1 MLNSHQSNL
10 NNCPKCNESI
20 NPDENICQK
29 CGASVN
35 QAFSELG
42 NVKET
47 IENLELRLER
57 LEKLL
62 ETQKS
67 TEIKTN
73 KLQFKDESL
82 ICSNCNLSNISSN
95 KFCIHCGIDLTASTT
110 SVTTPIPESPQKE
123 ELIQATNTAP
133 VKKQNKLADIN
144 WINIITIVG
153 AAALLLSMLFASFVV
168 YNILGSVGRHIFT
181 LFIGGILLVGSEYRR
196 KTMGIYPQIIAGTGT
211 SIIYATIF
219 SMFAITNIIPPA
231 IGMVFLA
238 LISIGSWYLAIR
250 HNGIWI
256 AILGTAGVF
265 ITPNLLVFFGQN
277 AVFESN
283 AFPMLLGYLLIM
295 DIAVV
300 LISMKKNWD
309 VFNQISILGS
319 YIFIFASL
327 PELSAESLLMKIS
340 ALISVYVIFITLSFL
355 LHFVRKEQPN
365 FRNMLLINTNS
376 ILFYFGS
383 FWVLWMDD
391 YYIEF
396 AILNLILAG
405 LNFGLGMATSKI
417 SGVSKNLGFLY
428 YTKAAVF
435 LTISIPIFLGGFVT
449 TIAWSGMAAGF
460 TIIGLKLQEWKWRIY
475 SAILFVLVIIKLFGI
490 DMVGSFEISP
500 WPYMNWSITSL
511 FVITSLWITYLAYK
525 TPIFKLNS
533 SSETNNG

>member
-1 MLNSHQSNL
+1 MPDQSNL

-29 CGASVN
+29 CGTSVN

-110 SVTTPIPESPQKE
+110 SVTTPIPEYPQKE

-219 SMFAITNIIPPA
+219 SMFAITNIIPPT

-277 AVFESN
+277 AVF
-283 AFPMLLGYLLIM
+283 
-295 DIAVV
+295 
-300 LISMKKNWD
+300 
-309 VFNQISILGS
+309 
-319 YIFIFASL
+319 
-327 PELSAESLLMKIS
+327 
-340 ALISVYVIFITLSFL
+340 
-355 LHFVRKEQPN
+355 
-365 FRNMLLINTNS
+365 
-376 ILFYFGS
+376 
-383 FWVLWMDD
+383 
-391 YYIEF
+391 
-396 AILNLILAG
+396 
-405 LNFGLGMATSKI
+405 
-417 SGVSKNLGFLY
+417 
-428 YTKAAVF
+428 
-435 LTISIPIFLGGFVT
+435 
-449 TIAWSGMAAGF
+449 
-460 TIIGLKLQEWKWRIY
+460 
-475 SAILFVLVIIKLFGI
+475 
-490 DMVGSFEISP
+490 
-500 WPYMNWSITSL
+500 
-511 FVITSLWITYLAYK
+511 
-525 TPIFKLNS
+525 
-533 SSETNNG
+533 

>member
-1 MLNSHQSNL
+1 MPDQSNL
-10 NNCPKCNESI
+10 NNCPKCNELI
-20 NPDENICQK
+20 NPDKNFCQK

-62 ETQKS
+62 EPQRS
-67 TEIKTN
+67 TDIKTN
-73 KLQFKDESL
+73 KLHFKDETL
-82 ICSNCNLSNISSN
+82 ICNNCNLSNISSN
-95 KFCIHCGIDLTASTT
+95 KFCIHCGTDLTATTT
-110 SVTTPIPESPQKE
+110 SVATPTSQSPQKE
-123 ELIQATNTAP
+123 EILQSTSTDP
-133 VKKQNKLADIN
+133 VKKQNKYADIN

-168 YNILGSVGRHIFT
+168 YNVLGSVGRHIFT

-231 IGMVFLA
+231 IGMVLLA
-238 LISIGSWYLAIR
+238 LIGIGSWYLAIR
-250 HNGIWI
+250 HDGIWI

-295 DIAVV
+295 DIAVI

-309 VFNQISILGS
+309 IFNQISILGS
-319 YIFIFASL
+319 YIFIFSSL
-327 PELSAESLLMKIS
+327 PELSSESLLIKMS
-340 ALISVYVIFITLSFL
+340 ALISVYVIFITLSCI

-383 FWVLWMDD
+383 FWVLWMND
-391 YYIEF
+391 YHIKF

-405 LNFGLGMATSKI
+405 LNFGLGIATSKI
-417 SGVSKNLGFLY
+417 PGVSKNLGILY

-435 LTISIPIFLGGFVT
+435 LTISIPIFLNGIVT

-475 SAILFVLVIIKLFGI
+475 SVLLFVLVIIKLFGI
-490 DMVGSFEISP
+490 DMVESFEISQ
-500 WPYMNWSITSL
+500 WPYMSWSITSL
-511 FVITSLWITYLAYK
+511 FVIISLWITYLAYK
-525 TPIFKLNS
+525 IPILNLNS

>member
-1 MLNSHQSNL
+1 MPDQSNL
-10 NNCPKCNESI
+10 NKCPKCNESI

-123 ELIQATNTAP
+123 EIIQATNTAP

-231 IGMVFLA
+231 IGLVFLA
-238 LISIGSWYLAIR
+238 LIGIGSWYLAIR

-283 AFPMLLGYLLIM
+283 AFPMLLGY
-295 DIAVV
+295 
-300 LISMKKNWD
+300 
-309 VFNQISILGS
+309 
-319 YIFIFASL
+319 
-327 PELSAESLLMKIS
+327 
-340 ALISVYVIFITLSFL
+340 
-355 LHFVRKEQPN
+355 
-365 FRNMLLINTNS
+365 
-376 ILFYFGS
+376 
-383 FWVLWMDD
+383 
-391 YYIEF
+391 
-396 AILNLILAG
+396 
-405 LNFGLGMATSKI
+405 
-417 SGVSKNLGFLY
+417 
-428 YTKAAVF
+428 
-435 LTISIPIFLGGFVT
+435 
-449 TIAWSGMAAGF
+449 
-460 TIIGLKLQEWKWRIY
+460 
-475 SAILFVLVIIKLFGI
+475 
-490 DMVGSFEISP
+490 
-500 WPYMNWSITSL
+500 
-511 FVITSLWITYLAYK
+511 
-525 TPIFKLNS
+525 
-533 SSETNNG
+533 

>member
-1 MLNSHQSNL
+1 MPDQSNL
-10 NNCPKCNESI
+10 NKCPKCNESI

-123 ELIQATNTAP
+123 EIIQATNTAP

-231 IGMVFLA
+231 IGLVFLA
-238 LISIGSWYLAIR
+238 LIGIGSWYLAIR

-327 PELSAESLLMKIS
+327 PELSTESLLMKIS

-405 LNFGLGMATSKI
+405 LNFGLGIATSKI
-417 SGVSKNLGFLY
+417 PGVSKNLGFLY
-428 YTKAAVF
+428 YTKSAVF

-475 SAILFVLVIIKLFGI
+475 SVILFVLVIIKLFGI
-490 DMVGSFEISP
+490 DMVGSFEISQ
-500 WPYMNWSITSL
+500 WPYMSWSITSL

-525 TPIFKLNS
+525 TPILNLNS